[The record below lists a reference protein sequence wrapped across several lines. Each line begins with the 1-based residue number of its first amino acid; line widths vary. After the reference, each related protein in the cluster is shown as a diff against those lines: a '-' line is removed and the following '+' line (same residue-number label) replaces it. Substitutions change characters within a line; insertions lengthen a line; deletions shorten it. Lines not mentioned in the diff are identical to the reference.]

1 MSTHRVTVEVNGET
15 HTREVDARLLLSD
28 FLRHQLGLRG
38 TRVGCEHG
46 VCGSCTV
53 LLSGEPVRACL
64 TLAVQTDGEIV
75 DTVEGLADDSEHMH
89 PLQES
94 FSACHGLQCGFC
106 TSGFLM
112 SLKPLYDSGI
122 DMNATQIREAISG
135 NVCRCTGYQQIVEAV
150 DRALHIRDSTDT
162 DISESKGG

>member
-1 MSTHRVTVEVNGET
+1 VSTHRVTVEVNGET

-28 FLRHQLGLRG
+28 FLRHHLGLRG

-64 TLAVQTDGEIV
+64 TLAVQTDGEVV
-75 DTVEGLADDSEHMH
+75 DTVEGLGEDTEHMH

-122 DMNATQIREAISG
+122 EMNATEIREAISG
-135 NVCRCTGYQQIVEAV
+135 NICRCTGYQQIVEAV

-162 DISESKGG
+162 EISESNDG

>member
-1 MSTHRVTVEVNGET
+1 MSKHTIEVEVNGKT
-15 HTREVDARLLLSD
+15 YTREVEARTLLSD
-28 FLRHQLGLRG
+28 FLRHNLGLRG

-53 LLSGEPVRACL
+53 LVDNEPTRSCM
-64 TLAVQTDGEIV
+64 TLAVQTEGAIV
-75 DTVEGLADDSEHMH
+75 QTVESLADKDGTLH

-112 SLKPLYDSGI
+112 TLKPIYDDGT
-122 DMNATQIREAISG
+122 DMSQDEIRDAISG
-135 NVCRCTGYQQIVEAV
+135 NLCRCTGYQQIVESV
-150 DRALHIRDSTDT
+150 DRAFNLRDQTTTPD
-162 DISESKGG
+162 